1 MKIFNKKLSRNY
13 YYYFLLIISFLTI
26 FNVNNTFATDKKI
39 NAWVLDNSRSYL
51 DFSSVK
57 NASIIEVHK
66 FKDLSGG
73 ITKDG
78 LVEINISLDSVAT
91 GIEIRDQRLKDYLF
105 ETKKYPNAVFTT
117 QVNLKKVLSEIK
129 ENKVYQKKLDGYLT
143 LKGHKV
149 FLKLNIKIKSL
160 SSKTVQIM
168 SLKPIVLNIVD
179 FKMTEGIEKLQ
190 EMAQL
195 DSIGFNVPIN
205 FKAVFKKNE
214 K

>member
-1 MKIFNKKLSRNY
+1 M
-13 YYYFLLIISFLTI
+13 
-26 FNVNNTFATDKKI
+26 
-39 NAWVLDNSRSYL
+39 DNSRSYL

-73 ITKDG
+73 ITQDG
-78 LVEINISLDSVAT
+78 LVKINISLSSVAT